1 MKNNNNQELT
11 NLLELMEEA
20 AQCGFDV
27 TSDWILKLK
36 IKKGFFNTLKSDLD
50 LSKIA
55 MQKVVG
61 FLDYFRQT
69 RADEKYSL
77 FEGPLISRVKTH
89 HSIFKK
95 MWRKQNPY
103 SNEPCDYRKFPDLC
117 GVRVTVNYL
126 DNIYEI
132 IDYISSNYESC
143 QLQECDAKLEQP
155 NEDGYR
161 GYHAVVKVPPATK
174 GFMPRVEIQVRT
186 GYQNSWSV
194 KTHQLTYK
202 NEELVKKFQKELKEY
217 SDILFKADQK
227 CVELREKIV
236 EYLKKQ
242 KKDKNINA

>member
-1 MKNNNNQELT
+1 MKNNNVQELT

-36 IKKGFFNTLKSDLD
+36 IKKGFFTTLKNDLD

-69 RADEKYSL
+69 RAGEKYSL

-89 HSIFKK
+89 YSIFKK
-95 MWRKQNPY
+95 MWRKQNPH
-103 SNEPCDYRKFPDLC
+103 NDEPCDYRKFPDLC

-132 IDYISSNYESC
+132 IDYIRINYEIC
-143 QLQECDAKLEQP
+143 QLQECDEKLERP

-161 GYHAVVKVPPATK
+161 GYHAVVNVPPATE

-242 KKDKNINA
+242 KKEKNIHA